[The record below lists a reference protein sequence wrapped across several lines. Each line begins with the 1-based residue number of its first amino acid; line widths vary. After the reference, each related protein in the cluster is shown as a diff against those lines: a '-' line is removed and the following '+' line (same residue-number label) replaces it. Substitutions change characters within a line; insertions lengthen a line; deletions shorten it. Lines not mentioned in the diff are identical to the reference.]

1 MKRVLVLA
9 LAFGCVSNAYP
20 QDWPRQKPIHFVVA
34 SAPGSTTDIV
44 ARLAAPKV
52 SGAIGQAVVV
62 ENRPGAGGNVGAQ
75 KVKRSAPDGY
85 SVLVTSVAFVVNV
98 ALYANP
104 GYDLDDFAPVI
115 LGPSTPNLIA
125 VNPSVPAKSLQEL
138 VMLARSHD
146 LSYASPGVGTA
157 AHLLMERLK
166 TVAKVDITHVPYQ
179 PAQAVG
185 ATVAGH
191 TQISSTPLPPAT
203 THARAGRVRPIAVT
217 SAQRS
222 PVLPDVP
229 TVNEQGFAGFDDR
242 TWTGFFA
249 PVATA
254 QDIVNRL
261 NSDLNAA
268 FLLPDVQQRLARH
281 RLEWRSNTAGEF
293 AAFLRTEAPKWAH
306 AVRDAG
312 AKAD

>member
-166 TVAKVDITHVPYQ
+166 TLAKVDITHVPYQ

-293 AAFLRTEAPKWAH
+293 AAFLRAEAPKWAQ

>member
-293 AAFLRTEAPKWAH
+293 AAFLRAEAPKWAK